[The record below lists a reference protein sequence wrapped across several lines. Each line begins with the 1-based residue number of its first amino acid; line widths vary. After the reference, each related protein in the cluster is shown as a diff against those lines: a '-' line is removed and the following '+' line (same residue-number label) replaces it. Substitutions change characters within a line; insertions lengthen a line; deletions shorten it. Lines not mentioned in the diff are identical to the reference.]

1 MRLFEMLLV
10 VASLLALFATLPVKN
25 PRPRLLL
32 GLWIGS
38 VLLAALQALVEKSR
52 WQLGLVYVVLGLL
65 AIPTFLTW
73 RKRHEETSSAKRR
86 GWPRIVAVV
95 LGTLGIL
102 VSGLLAALLP
112 VFSLPSPTGPHPVG
126 VTSYEWVDLERTDEH
141 LKTPSGHR
149 RLVVKIWYPAA
160 PSDAPH
166 ELYLDKSHA
175 EGIARD
181 FKLPGFVLSHL
192 ALVRTNARRDVA
204 LASGNEK
211 FPVVLFS
218 HGYAMTPEV
227 YAFAVEQLASH
238 GYVVV
243 SISHTYDGA
252 YVVFRDGTHASF
264 EPAGDMKR
272 MDTMLKAI
280 EPRLSVWMADATFVL
295 NQVTKLNTS
304 EERFK
309 GRLDLEHVGYAG
321 HSFGGATAYAV
332 HAVDPRFKAAL
343 NMDGALF
350 GSPEQAR
357 PTQPFM
363 LMNADYQSLTD
374 EDLARVGN
382 TRKEFDAYFGQ
393 VESHWAA
400 STEPTK
406 GPRYR
411 VQIAGTPHGSFSDLP
426 SCVPAIFS
434 GPLPTLEVYRL
445 INQYSLAFFDQ
456 YLKGQSSPVLV
467 GPAADSAVKFTSH
480 PAAPNP

>member
-10 VASLLALFATLPVKN
+10 VATLLALFATLPIKN

-38 VLLAALQALVEKSR
+38 VFLAALQAVVEKSR
-52 WQLGLVYVVLGLL
+52 WQLGFVYVVLGLL

-73 RKRHEETSSAKRR
+73 RKRHDEASSAKRR
-86 GWPRIVAVV
+86 RWPRIVAVV
-95 LGTLGIL
+95 LGTLVLL
-102 VSGLLAALLP
+102 VSGLLATLLP
-112 VFSLPSPTGPHPVG
+112 VFSVPAPTGPHPVG

-149 RLVVKIWYPAA
+149 RLVVNIWYPAA
-160 PSDAPH
+160 TSNASPEPYFDT
-166 ELYLDKSHA
+166 SHA

-181 FKLPGFVLSHL
+181 FKLPGFVFSHL
-192 ALVRTNARRDVA
+192 ALVRTNAHRDVA
-204 LASGNEK
+204 LASENET

-218 HGYAMTPEV
+218 HGYAMTSEI
-227 YAFAVEQLASH
+227 YAFTVEQLVSH

-264 EPAGDMKR
+264 EAAGDMKR
-272 MDTMLKAI
+272 MDTMLKSI
-280 EPRLSVWMADATFVL
+280 EPRLAVWMADARFVL
-295 NQVTKLNTS
+295 NQVTQLNAS
-304 EERFK
+304 DERFK

-343 NMDGALF
+343 DMDGALF
-350 GSPEQAR
+350 GSPEQVR

-363 LMNADYQSLTD
+363 LMNADVQKLTD
-374 EDLARVGN
+374 QDLARVGM
-382 TRKEFDAYFGQ
+382 TRQEFDALFGQ
-393 VESHWAA
+393 LERHWAA

-411 VQIAGTPHGSFSDLP
+411 VHITGTTHGSFSDLP

-434 GPLPTLEVYRL
+434 GSLPTLDAYRL
-445 INQYSLAFFDQ
+445 INQYTLAFFDQ
-456 YLKGQSSPVLV
+456 YLKGQSSPILS
-467 GPAADSAVKFTSH
+467 GPAANPAVKFTSH